1 VNDPG
6 ASTLAVYVHWPFCV
20 SKCPYCDFNSHVRS
34 VIDEAAWR
42 DALLADLAYEA
53 ASTPGRTV
61 GSIFFGGGTPSLMAP
76 ATVTAVIDA
85 VARHWRLGDACEI
98 TLEANP
104 SSVEA
109 ARFAGFAA
117 AGVNRVSLGL
127 QALND
132 TDLRALGRPHDV
144 AEGLV
149 ALDIAQTTFPRVSI
163 DLIYDR
169 PGQTVAA
176 WHAELA
182 RALGFGT
189 DHLSLYGL
197 TIEPGTRFATLHAR
211 GELVMAGEDA
221 SADLFDL
228 TGELTAAAGL
238 PAYEVS
244 NHARPGAASRHNLA
258 YWTYADYVG
267 VGPGAHGRRGG
278 AATVRHRKPE
288 NWIAAV
294 GRFGHGIT
302 TATPLDP
309 ATRGREAL
317 MMGLRLA
324 DGIDAEVF
332 AARTGQVLADA
343 TDPVRL
349 ARLIDL
355 GFVAHDTAGL
365 RLTPRGRPLLNAVL
379 AELV

>member
-1 VNDPG
+1 MNDPG

-324 DGIDAEVF
+324 EGIDAEVF